1 MPDEPKIIVDDDW
14 KKQARAEKAK
24 LAEAERAAQAK
35 AAASAARPA
44 TTTSPTAAANT
55 TASASA
61 PPTQTGGA
69 SPPAAAAPGAPL
81 GASTPATGP
90 QEHPPVD
97 FSEIVRMFG
106 SQALLYMGQIPDPQ
120 TGKAI
125 VSLEMAKLHIDM
137 LSVLEEKTRGNL
149 TPEEDAELKGAVGEL
164 RMVFVEIA
172 RTVAKAMKEGRIG
185 PRGEVRSGSAPSG
198 MMGGDFGP
206 MSGPGFDP
214 SMTGGF
220 GVA

>member
-24 LAEAERAAQAK
+24 LAEAEKAAQAK
-35 AAASAARPA
+35 AAAVAARPLA
-44 TTTSPTAAANT
+44 TPTTATPASAAGAAAR
-55 TASASA
+55 SADPSGAGGPSA
-61 PPTQTGGA
+61 PA
-69 SPPAAAAPGAPL
+69 PAASSGAPA
-81 GASTPATGP
+81 GFAGQ

-149 TPEEDAELKGAVGEL
+149 SPDEDTELKGAVGEL

-185 PRGEVRSGSAPSG
+185 PRGEVRSPAGQAG
-198 MMGGDFGP
+198 MMPGEFGP

-214 SMTGGF
+214 GNVGGF
-220 GVA
+220 PVA